1 MNAQPD
7 GKTRAA
13 GALTHLD
20 EQGRARMVDVTA
32 KPLTRR
38 LAVARCAVITKV
50 DAVEALGDTRHGI
63 DPVEA
68 ARVAGIQAAKQT
80 SSLVPLCHSIRVDR
94 VSVDVDMSPH
104 RIEIT
109 AVTEIV
115 ERTGVEM
122 EALTACAVAGLT
134 LVCSLLELDPDVSM
148 EELTLWHK
156 SGGRSGD
163 WQRSARRPSSTG
175 KQLRP
180 RSPPIQLD
188 IDPPQQ
194 LNLVNALICGINR
207 PEFVVNARSLCYRV
221 GMLPRLPADVRC
233 RASAMDHRRSR
244 SVARSLRGRA
254 LGPVVRR
261 RLRRPRARSTCCPPD
276 RCRT

>member
-1 MNAQPD
+1 VTSKPD
-7 GKTRAA
+7 GRTRAA

-38 LAVARCAVITKV
+38 LAVARCAVVTTV
-50 DAVEALGDTRHGI
+50 DAIAALGDAGNAV

-68 ARVAGIQAAKQT
+68 ARVAGIQGAKQT
-80 SSLVPLCHSIRVDR
+80 SSLVPLCHSIRVDH
-94 VSVDVDMSPH
+94 VSVDVEVSTH

-134 LVCSLLELDPDVSM
+134 LVCSLLELDPEVSM

-156 SGGRSGD
+156 SGGRSGY
-163 WQRSARRPSSTG
+163 WQRSAPDAPRNQETSSTT
-175 KQLRP
+175 LANTAE
-180 RSPPIQLD
+180 S
-188 IDPPQQ
+188 
-194 LNLVNALICGINR
+194 
-207 PEFVVNARSLCYRV
+207 
-221 GMLPRLPADVRC
+221 
-233 RASAMDHRRSR
+233 
-244 SVARSLRGRA
+244 
-254 LGPVVRR
+254 
-261 RLRRPRARSTCCPPD
+261 
-276 RCRT
+276 